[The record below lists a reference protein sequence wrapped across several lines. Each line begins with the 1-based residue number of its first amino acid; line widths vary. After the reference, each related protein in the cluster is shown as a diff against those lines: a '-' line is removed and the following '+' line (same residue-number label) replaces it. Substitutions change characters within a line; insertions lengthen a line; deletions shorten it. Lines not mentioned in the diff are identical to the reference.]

1 MAKMAKQLK
10 QRQIGYK
17 KTFSQNATK
26 KNNARPEMQ
35 LTGCYKL
42 PNPDNRG
49 NEQKLN

>member
-1 MAKMAKQLK
+1 MAKQLK
-10 QRQIGYK
+10 QRQIGFTK

-42 PNPDNRG
+42 PNPGNQG